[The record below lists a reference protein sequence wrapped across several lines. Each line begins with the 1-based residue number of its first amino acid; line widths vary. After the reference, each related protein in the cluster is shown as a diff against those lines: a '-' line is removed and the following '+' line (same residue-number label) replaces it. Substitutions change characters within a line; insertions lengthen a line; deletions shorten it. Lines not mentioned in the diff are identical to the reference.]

1 MVLFC
6 PFSKRTTCLLI
17 SSPPKI
23 PPPAGV
29 LEYRVMVIIS
39 LPIKA
44 SEISNKYLS
53 ATLCTSIRPFCVTA
67 VESITFL
74 YGLGSF
80 LASGFFASAAGGAG
94 AFLLFWSFFCATL
107 SKVPKSIKQN
117 KICIDFFNIILFF
130 WVSYI

>member
-1 MVLFC
+1 MFI
-6 PFSKRTTCLLI
+6 PFSKRTTCLFI

-29 LEYRVMVIIS
+29 LEYLVMVIIS

-53 ATLCTSIRPFCVTA
+53 ATLCTSIKPFCVTA

-74 YGLGSF
+74 YGFGSF
-80 LASGFFASAAGGAG
+80 FASGFFASAAGGAG
-94 AFLLFWSFFCATL
+94 AFLLF
-107 SKVPKSIKQN
+107 
-117 KICIDFFNIILFF
+117 
-130 WVSYI
+130 